1 MADITL
7 NFSSQWPSIQVN
19 KVIYYPAYQGEAVS
33 YPYNPYIKKIP
44 HNLGY
49 PPLAIGFGVTSATPY
64 NVMRGIDVDSNY
76 IYIPNESLSY
86 PDLECAVIYALD
98 ISAPF
103 TYTNY
108 DSEIGDV
115 LEDETGGVLDL
126 RNFLLHSRA
135 VSPMVL
141 SVVTKDYTL
150 DDLIL
155 SYTTPL
161 DYPTFNF
168 GYLKL
173 AINSGILVDNVW
185 KYVPLTSQGFPR
197 LLSNGFLSILNT
209 SVQDGEL
216 VADKG
221 SIITLRN
228 PAIITSNTVAVSI

>member
-19 KVIYYPAYQGEAVS
+19 KVIAYPSLAGEVAD
-33 YPYNPYIKKIP
+33 YPYISKIP

-49 PPLAIGFGVTSATPY
+49 PPLAIGFGITSATPY
-64 NVMRGIDVDSNY
+64 NVMHGLDVDSNY
-76 IYIPNESLSY
+76 IYIKDEPSN

-141 SVVTKDYTL
+141 SVVTKDYTVA
-150 DDLIL
+150 DLTL
-155 SYTTPL
+155 LYTTPL
-161 DYPTFNF
+161 NYPIFNF
-168 GYLKL
+168 GYVR
-173 AINSGILVDNVW
+173 G
-185 KYVPLTSQGFPR
+185 
-197 LLSNGFLSILNT
+197 T
-209 SVQDGEL
+209 SVLGASRTGIWLYAPLAAQAWPALFTDGFASTLSSVVAGASL

-228 PAIITSNTVAVSI
+228 PSIITSNSVSVSI